1 MIGIY
6 KITNPFNQVYI
17 GQTTDILRR
26 FRSHKNGHNSNYHL
40 MMSIKKHG
48 FNNHKCEVIEEC
60 NRDELITKE
69 RHYLSVYKKDYL
81 LFNYSIYL
89 FNHENRNMLIENCDY
104 GINKIKEIRT
114 EKLKEQQ
121 LILES
126 EIKYKES
133 AKEIKTLYSRLKYK
147 KKIYI
152 ELSKEL
158 QISPLSIYNHWF
170 GSFWAIPEKYQNLVL
185 NKLKEKN

>member
-69 RHYLSVYKKDYL
+69 RHYLSVYKSV
-81 LFNYSIYL
+81 F
-89 FNHENRNMLIENCDY
+89 R
-104 GINKIKEIRT
+104 
-114 EKLKEQQ
+114 
-121 LILES
+121 
-126 EIKYKES
+126 
-133 AKEIKTLYSRLKYK
+133 
-147 KKIYI
+147 
-152 ELSKEL
+152 LSK
-158 QISPLSIYNHWF
+158 F
-170 GSFWAIPEKYQNLVL
+170 
-185 NKLKEKN
+185 